1 MTRKTRLILRSILF
15 ATALLGSW
23 ALVAPQPLLAQ
34 QEQKAAQLAK
44 LLDRLPHAQ
53 TQVSA
58 AVMSL
63 PNGKIIYHRNAD
75 VVLIPASNQKI
86 IVGAVA
92 LGRLL
97 PIQHFETKL
106 ALRGDD
112 LVIIGGGDPG
122 LGDPK
127 LAAQHGRAP
136 TDAFADWAKLLT
148 QRGLSKI
155 NGDII
160 VDDTVFDQ
168 RWVHDTWEKEDLAKW
183 YAAPVGGLNFNDN
196 CIEVTVWPSAAEQL
210 TRYAVFPKTDWIEID
225 NRCKAGGAN
234 KPWIHRPGEEPIYQL
249 RGRCSR
255 RSELQS
261 VAVTDPGIFTGEVFK
276 AVLES
281 YGIEVSGQVRRERP
295 YGGPTAEPGSKSEII
310 ATVTTPVTD
319 VVTRCLRDSQNL
331 FAECLLKSLGR
342 LAEEPNHEPQ
352 QGRWQSGGEVVLR
365 TLGSWGIDTTGMV
378 VADGSG
384 LSRSNRLSAGQVV
397 QILRHV
403 YLDPKIGPR
412 FIDSLAL
419 NASRGTLKKRMKD
432 IPGRVWGKTGYMAG
446 IRSLSGYV
454 RADEQTWYAFSVIFN
469 NIRGPT
475 APYNRIHD
483 NLCRVL
489 ASAEMPGD

>member
-1 MTRKTRLILRSILF
+1 MTRKSRLVVRAVLF
-15 ATALLGSW
+15 AAALLGGTSF
-23 ALVAPQPLLAQ
+23 VAPQPLLAQ
-34 QEQKAAQLAK
+34 GQQEATQLAK

-53 TQVSA
+53 TRVSA

-63 PNGKIIYHRNAD
+63 PDGKIIYRRNAD
-75 VVLIPASNQKI
+75 VVLIPASNQKL

-97 PIQHFETKL
+97 PIQNFETKL
-106 ALRGDD
+106 AQRGDD

-127 LAAQHGRAP
+127 LAAQRGRAP
-136 TDAFADWAKLLT
+136 TAAFADWAKLLT
-148 QRGLSKI
+148 QRGLSRI

-160 VDDTVFDQ
+160 VDDSVFDQ
-168 RWVHDTWEKEDLAKW
+168 RWVHDTWEKEDLTKW

-196 CIEVTVWPSAAEQL
+196 CIEVTVWPTAAEQL
-210 TRYAVFPKTDWIEID
+210 THYAVFPKTDWIEID
-225 NRCKAGGAN
+225 NRCKTGAAN
-234 KPWIHRPGEEPIYQL
+234 KPRIHRPGDEPIYQL

-261 VAVTDPGIFTGEVFK
+261 VAVTDPGVFTGEVFK

-281 YGIEVSGQVRRERP
+281 YGIELAGQVRRERP
-295 YGGPTAEPGSKSEII
+295 HDGASERGSKRDII
-310 ATVTTPVTD
+310 ATVTTPVAD

-342 LAEEPNHEPQ
+342 LGEDQNRKPQ
-352 QGRWQSGGEVVLR
+352 QGSWQSGQEVVLR
-365 TLGSWGIDTTGMV
+365 TLGDWGIDTTGMV

-384 LSRSNRLSAGQVV
+384 LSRNNRLSAGQVV
-397 QILRHV
+397 QILRHM
-403 YLDPKIGPR
+403 YLDPKTGPR

-483 NLCRVL
+483 NLCRIL
-489 ASAEMPGD
+489 AGAEIAGK